1 MPQINS
7 NLISPLIA
15 RLWNHLSVKRHRQ
28 FLLLFFL
35 IVFAS
40 FTEVLSIGAVL
51 PFLSVLT
58 SPETIYDNP
67 LFKPILIW
75 VGIQSAN
82 ELFLPVTILFAS
94 AAILAGVIRISL
106 VWITMRLSF
115 ATGADLSNEIYRKTL
130 YQPYSVHVSRN
141 SSEVI
146 SGITGKANGLVYSII
161 LPITNLLGSLFI
173 IGSILVAI
181 ISMNP
186 TIALTSF
193 LSFGG
198 IYGVIA
204 YLAKNGLK
212 KNGEIISR
220 ESNKVF
226 KSLQEGLGGIRD
238 VLLDGSQ
245 VVYCQIYKVS
255 DSKLRQA
262 MAGNGFTIASPRYAM
277 EALGMVL
284 IAAFAFFTIK
294 QGGLSSALP
303 MLGALALGA
312 QRLLP
317 VLQQGYY
324 AWATI
329 RSNDKLL
336 LDVLELLDQPL
347 PAYANLPKAKPMNF
361 RTKIEL
367 KDCSFQYNSDG
378 PFVLNHLNLI
388 IEKGSR
394 VGFIGETG
402 SGKST
407 LIDIL
412 MALLEPTSGV
422 LSIDGETIS
431 VENMRSWQATISHV
445 PQNIFLSDTTIAEN
459 IAFGIAVDEIDYDKV
474 KLAAQKAQIAK
485 HIEGLKDGYKTFVG
499 ERGIRLSGGQRQRI
513 GIARA
518 LYKDATVIIF
528 DEATSALDNE
538 TEKAVME
545 AINGLGRDLTVIM
558 IAHRLS
564 TVQECD
570 KIIELSKG
578 NISRIGTYKELF
590 LNEKKS

>member
-1 MPQINS
+1 MQRKYI
-7 NLISPLIA
+7 LSPLLL
-15 RLWNHLSVKRHRQ
+15 RLWNYLTLRRQ
-28 FLLLFFL
+28 KQFALLFFL
-35 IVFAS
+35 IILAS

-58 SPETIYDNP
+58 NPETIYDNP
-67 LFKPILIW
+67 LVKPIFESF
-75 VGIQSAN
+75 GIHSSK
-82 ELFLPVTILFAS
+82 ELFLPVTIMFAV
-94 AAILAGVIRISL
+94 AAIIAGVIRL
-106 VWITMRLSF
+106 LLLRVTMRLSF

-173 IGSILVAI
+173 IGSILAAI
-181 ISMNP
+181 ISMDP
-186 TIALTSF
+186 VIAISSF
-193 LSFGG
+193 VSFGG
-198 IYGVIA
+198 IYGIIA
-204 YLAKNGLK
+204 LLAKNSLK
-212 KNGEIISR
+212 KNGEVISE

-245 VVYCQIYKVS
+245 AVYCQIYKTS

-262 MAGNGFTIASPRYAM
+262 MAGNGFTIAGPRYAM

-284 IAAFAFFTIK
+284 IAIFAFFTIK

-347 PAYANLPKAKPMNF
+347 PAYANLPRANPLNF
-361 RTKIEL
+361 QSSIEL
-367 KDCSFQYNSDG
+367 QNCSFQYNNDG
-378 PFVLNHLNLI
+378 PLVIKNLNLE

-412 MALLEPTSGV
+412 MALLEPTQGA
-422 LSIDGETIS
+422 LSIDGTIIT
-431 VENMRSWQATISHV
+431 VDNMRSWQSTISHV

-459 IAFGIAVDEIDYDKV
+459 IAFGLAVEDIDYDKV
-474 KLAAQKAQIAK
+474 KLAAEKAQIAK
-485 HIEGLKDGYKTFVG
+485 HIEGLKKGYHTFVG

-518 LYKDATVIIF
+518 LYKDATVIVF

-545 AINGLGRDLTVIM
+545 AINGLGRDLTVVM

-578 NISRIGTYKELF
+578 NISRIGTYKDLF
-590 LNEKKS
+590 LTGN

>member
-1 MPQINS
+1 MPQKES
-7 NLISPLIA
+7 KLISPLLM
-15 RLWNHLSVKRHRQ
+15 RLWNHLSVKRHHQ
-28 FLLLFFL
+28 FLFLFFL

-58 SPETIYDNP
+58 SPETIYNNP
-67 LFKPILIW
+67 HLKPILISL
-75 VGIQSAN
+75 GIYSSQD
-82 ELFLPVTILFAS
+82 LFLPVTILFAF
-94 AAILAGVIRISL
+94 AAVLAGIIRLLL

-173 IGSILVAI
+173 IGSILSAI

-186 TIALTSF
+186 AIALTSF
-193 LSFGG
+193 FSFGG
-198 IYGVIA
+198 VYGVIA
-204 YLAKNGLK
+204 LLAKNGLK
-212 KNGEIISR
+212 KNGEVISQ

-245 VVYCQIYKVS
+245 AVYCQIYKVS

-284 IAAFAFFTIK
+284 IAAFAFFTIN

-347 PAYANLPKAKPMNF
+347 PAYANLPKAKPINF
-361 RTKIEL
+361 QSKIEL
-367 KDCSFQYNSDG
+367 KNCSFQYNSDG
-378 PFVLNHLNLI
+378 PLVLNTLNLKI
-388 IEKGSR
+388 DKGSR

-412 MALLEPTSGV
+412 MALLEPTQGA
-422 LSIDGETIS
+422 LSIDGTIIT
-431 VENMRSWQATISHV
+431 VDNMRSWQSTISHV

-459 IAFGIAVDEIDYDKV
+459 IAFGLAVEEIDYDKV
-474 KLAAQKAQIAK
+474 KLAAEKAQIAT
-485 HIEGLKDGYKTFVG
+485 HIEGLKNGYHTYVG

-518 LYKDATVIIF
+518 LYKDASVIVF

-578 NISRIGTYKELF
+578 SISRIGTYKDLF
-590 LNEKKS
+590 LNGI